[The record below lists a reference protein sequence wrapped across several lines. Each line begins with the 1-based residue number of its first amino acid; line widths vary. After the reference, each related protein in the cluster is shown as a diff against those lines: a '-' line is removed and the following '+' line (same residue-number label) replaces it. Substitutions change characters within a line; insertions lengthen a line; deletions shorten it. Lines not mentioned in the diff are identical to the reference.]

1 MDAIWEKSR
10 EVGRLLA
17 QTDEYAALK
26 RANERLAD
34 DRDAVELLN
43 QLGELQDRLTQSLR
57 QGIEPGEEDQQSY
70 ERLADSLQGSMAYQA
85 TVAAQSN
92 FDRLMMR
99 INEEIARGVEA
110 GEQSR
115 IILSS

>member
-1 MDAIWEKSR
+1 MEAIWEKSR
-10 EVGRLLA
+10 EVGRLVA
-17 QTDEYAALK
+17 QTSEYAALK
-26 RANERLAD
+26 RSNERLAD
-34 DRDAVELLN
+34 DREAVEMLN
-43 QLGELQDRLTQSLR
+43 QLAQMQDDLTEAMRSGREPSPDEQSA
-57 QGIEPGEEDQQSY
+57 Y
-70 ERLADSLQGSMAYQA
+70 ESLATRLQGNSTYQA
-85 TVAAQSN
+85 MVAAQSN